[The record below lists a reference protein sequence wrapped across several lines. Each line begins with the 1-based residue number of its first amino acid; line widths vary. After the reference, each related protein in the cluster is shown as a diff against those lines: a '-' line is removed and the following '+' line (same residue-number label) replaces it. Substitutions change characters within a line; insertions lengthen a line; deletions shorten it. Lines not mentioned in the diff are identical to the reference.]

1 MMKKIIGST
10 QGPLIAVT
18 IAPIIPMPMAT
29 LNMVRVD
36 RRQKAAL
43 QSQLYRQIRELII
56 SGQLKAGVRLPSTRD
71 LVGQLGVSRNTI
83 VYALD
88 QLVAEGYLRSRLGS
102 GIYVEDLPCRE
113 DRIAPGRDNK
123 DRLSTSISER
133 TKQFSALSISPV
145 YSSNK
150 IRPFR
155 PCQPALDHFPIRNW
169 NRARSYAL
177 RVQKSQ
183 LLFESDSAGL
193 LRLRSALATYLRES
207 RGVRC
212 TADQVMITAGSQQA
226 LSLIADCLI
235 SRNDPVWI
243 EDPGYLG
250 ARAAFLR
257 ANAALIPISVDQEG
271 LCVQTNAKTRP
282 PRLIYTTPS
291 RQFPLGT
298 TMSLS
303 RRLVLLEFARNSAA
317 WVIED
322 DYDSEFRYVDR
333 PLPALQGLADD
344 CVIYIGSFSKVL
356 FPSLRLGYLVAPEK
370 LIELFSKAK
379 EVHDGSTTVLDQA
392 TAAIF
397 IEDGFFSTHVRRMRK
412 LYRERRDIFLH
423 EADKALSDFI
433 SFPRVEAGMDVVGR
447 LAENYKDEQ
456 VSQLLSSNYIDAP
469 PLSAYSLG
477 SLAPGLLFGFTA
489 FSGPQ
494 LRSSIRAMADLI
506 RNISQRQKP

>member
-1 MMKKIIGST
+1 M
-10 QGPLIAVT
+10 
-18 IAPIIPMPMAT
+18 PIAT

-43 QSQLYRQIRELII
+43 QSQLSQQIRELII
-56 SGQLKAGVRLPSTRD
+56 NGQLKAGVRLPSTRD
-71 LVGQLGVSRNTI
+71 LVDQLGVSRNTI

-88 QLVAEGYLRSRLGS
+88 QLVAEGYLQSRIGS
-102 GIYVEDLPCRE
+102 GIYVEDLRRD
-113 DRIAPGRDNK
+113 DRIAPRRNNDDGLSIRILGRA
-123 DRLSTSISER
+123 
-133 TKQFSALSISPV
+133 KQFSGLSIAPV

-177 RVQKSQ
+177 RNQTSQ
-183 LLFESDSAGL
+183 LLVESESAGL
-193 LRLRSALATYLRES
+193 LRLRSALAAYLRES

-212 TADQVMITAGSQQA
+212 TSEQVMITAGTQQA
-226 LSLIADCLI
+226 LSLISACLLT
-235 SRNDPVWI
+235 RDDPVWI

-257 ANAALIPISVDQEG
+257 AGAALVPISVDQEG
-271 LCVQTNAKTRP
+271 LSVPPGTKTKR

-303 RRLVLLEFARNSAA
+303 RRLVLLEFARSAAA

-333 PLPALQGLADD
+333 PLPALQGLSDD
-344 CVIYIGSFSKVL
+344 LVIYTGSFSKVL
-356 FPSLRLGYLVAPEK
+356 FPSLRLGYLVAPQK

-379 EVHDGSTTVLDQA
+379 EVHDGSTAALDQA

-397 IEDGFFSTHVRRMRK
+397 IEEGFFSTHVRRMRK

-423 EADKALSDFI
+423 ESSKYLSDII
-433 SFPRVEAGMDVVGR
+433 SFSEVEAGMDVVGR
-447 LAENYKDEQ
+447 LAENYDDEQ
-456 VSQLLSSNYIDAP
+456 VSQLLSAHHIDAP
-469 PLSAYSLG
+469 PISAYSLE
-477 SLAPGLLFGFTA
+477 SSEPGLVFGFTA

-494 LRSSIRAMADLI
+494 LRSAIRSIADLI
-506 RNISQRQKP
+506 RTIPKRAKALRQTRQFIH